1 VAERLGDNM
10 ENDDTEDNELNITPI
25 QELLKTVPDPYGG
38 FEAEYTNPEASFNN
52 KVAACVELINLGFD
66 PFKYAKNN
74 LIPIK
79 TSLGIGIKV
88 SKPED
93 YPVKQ
98 KINIENALNLLV
110 GIANKLESN
119 KELDG
124 ILTDQDE
131 YTNND
136 ITDSLP
142 NLTLAV
148 ETKKILDE
156 LAAEK
161 AKEEYNK
168 QTADKQ
174 NKAYNLIT
182 SNREKSLEVIN
193 NGGKS
198 AFRKSTEIDDFVEKE
213 ERPYYKNLKQKLERP
228 EMIELV
234 ENYRTTLHEEAN
246 D

>member
-1 VAERLGDNM
+1 M
-10 ENDDTEDNELNITPI
+10 EDNELNITSI

-88 SKPED
+88 NKPED

-110 GIANKLESN
+110 DIAKKLESN
-119 KELDG
+119 KQLDG
-124 ILTDQDE
+124 ISTDQDE
-131 YTNND
+131 YTNDD

-142 NLTLAV
+142 NLILAV
-148 ETKKILDE
+148 ETKKIIDE
-156 LAAEK
+156 LAAKKALEDDVSQVLEK
-161 AKEEYNK
+161 K
-168 QTADKQ
+168 T
-174 NKAYNLIT
+174 
-182 SNREKSLEVIN
+182 KSLEVIN

-198 AFRKSTEIDDFVEKE
+198 AFRKSTVIDDVVEKE
-213 ERPYYKNLKQKLERP
+213 EDPYYKDLKQKLERP

-234 ENYRTTLHEEAN
+234 ENYKTTLNEETN